1 MNPFER
7 FGIKEVAD
15 VQFFA
20 LEDNDRLGIKKNDIV
35 LFLDTLK
42 ISTLETTAEQTEARG
57 GKGNPSL
64 IIWDYGKEITV
75 TLQDALMS
83 SESLA
88 VMTAGK
94 TKVAKDTDTVTI
106 YKTKIA
112 NSVTDLTGITTYTWI
127 SGETGKRGVPGY
139 ALTGDTALNAAKTY
153 YTRSGTDPNYTY
165 AAVAVPDVGDIAT
178 YYELTGFHA
187 APAAGDYPVRVF
199 YTEEADG
206 TSGKE
211 AYEITIDAANFPGTY
226 MVVGDTV
233 VRNTNGKDVPFQFV
247 IPKAKMGSE
256 VTLTMEAEGDPS
268 VFDMNLRVLRDED
281 GAMIKLTRYE
291 MAP

>member
-20 LEDNDRLGIKKNDIV
+20 LEDNDLLGIKKNDIV
-35 LFLDTLK
+35 LYLDTLK

-64 IIWDYGKEITV
+64 IIWDYGKEITI

-94 TKVAKDTDTVTI
+94 KKVAATGEGNTVTL
-106 YKTKIA
+106 YKTKVVNKVADI
-112 NSVTDLTGITTYTWI
+112 SPITTYTWI
-127 SGETGKRGVPGY
+127 NSATGERGTSATAPESG
-139 ALTGDTALNAAKTY
+139 D
-153 YTRSGTDPNYTY
+153 
-165 AAVAVPDVGDIAT
+165 
-178 YYELTGFHA
+178 F
-187 APAAGDYPVRVF
+187 PVRIF
-199 YTEEADG
+199 YSVEADG
-206 TSGKE
+206 AAGKDA

-226 MVVGDTV
+226 KVVGDTV
-233 VRNTNGKDVPFQFV
+233 VRNTNGKDVAFQFV

-281 GAMIKLTRYE
+281 GAMMKLTRYE
-291 MAP
+291 MVPETVIP

>member
-35 LFLDTLK
+35 LYLDTLK

-75 TLQDALMS
+75 TLQDALLS

-94 TKVAKDTDTVTI
+94 KKVAATGVGNTVTI

-112 NSVTDLTGITTYTWI
+112 SSAADLTGITTYTWI
-127 SGETGKRGVPGY
+127 NSATGVRGTS
-139 ALTGDTALNAAKTY
+139 ATAPTPTAE
-153 YTRSGTDPNYTY
+153 S
-165 AAVAVPDVGDIAT
+165 
-178 YYELTGFHA
+178 
-187 APAAGDYPVRVF
+187 PVRIF
-199 YTEEADG
+199 YSVEADG
-206 TSGKE
+206 AE
-211 AYEITIDAANFPGTY
+211 NNYAAYEITIDAANFPGTY

-233 VRNTNGKDVPFQFV
+233 IRNTNGKDVPFQFV

-268 VFDMNLRVLRDED
+268 VDILNADVK
-281 GAMIKLTRYE
+281 A
-291 MAP
+291 A

>member
-35 LFLDTLK
+35 LYLDTLK

-64 IIWDYGKEITV
+64 IIWDYGKEITI

-94 TKVAKDTDTVTI
+94 KKVAAVGNTVTL

-112 NSVTDLTGITTYTWI
+112 SAAGDLTGITTYTWI
-127 SGETGKRGVPGY
+127 DSATGIRGTS
-139 ALTGDTALNAAKTY
+139 ATAPT
-153 YTRSGTDPNYTY
+153 
-165 AAVAVPDVGDIAT
+165 V
-178 YYELTGFHA
+178 F
-187 APAAGDYPVRVF
+187 PVRIF
-199 YTEEADG
+199 YSVEADG
-206 TSGKE
+206 AEGKDA

-226 MVVGDTV
+226 KVVGDTV

-281 GAMIKLTRYE
+281 GAMMKLTRYE

>member
-20 LEDNDRLGIKKNDIV
+20 LETDTRLGVNAGDIV
-35 LFLDTLK
+35 LYLDTLK

-64 IIWDYGKEITV
+64 IIWDYGKEITI

-94 TKVAKDTDTVTI
+94 RKVAATGAGNTVTI

-112 NSVTDLTGITTYTWI
+112 TELQDIPAGVTSYTWI
-127 SGETGKRGVPGY
+127 NAETGARGSLPLVY
-139 ALTGDTALNAAKTY
+139 AASTDTTVVAGKTY
-153 YTRSGTDPNYTY
+153 YTKSGEIYT
-165 AAVAVPDVGDIAT
+165 AVVGPT
-178 YYELTGFHA
+178 GNPSTSSYYELKSGSA
-187 APAAGDYPVRVF
+187 AASFPIRIF

-211 AYEITIDAANFPGTY
+211 AYEITINAANFPGTY
-226 MVVGDTV
+226 KVVGDTV

-281 GAMIKLTRYE
+281 GAMMKLTRYE
-291 MAP
+291 MTP